1 MISSMVGDG
10 NDGLR
15 GGTGNDTLDGGSGN
29 DILIG
34 GLGNDILT
42 GGSGEDLF
50 KWVDGDLDRS
60 RDRITDFKI
69 DEDKIDLSDLFVNP
83 SDQDVME
90 LLANIKST
98 VQGDDQSSSFKVEKN
113 DGSFVTI
120 QLDGVSATH
129 LMNDLA
135 SIIQIKED

>member
-1 MISSMVGDG
+1 DRLDGGVGKDT
-10 NDGLR
+10 LY
-15 GGTGNDTLDGGSGN
+15 GGSGNDTLIGGNDN

-50 KWVDGDLDRS
+50 KWVVGDLDGS
-60 RDRITDFKI
+60 TDRITDFHLS
-69 DEDKIDLSDLFVNP
+69 ENDKIDLSDLFVNP

-98 VQGDDQSSSFKVEKN
+98 VQGDDHSSSFKVEKN
-113 DGSFVTI
+113 DGS
-120 QLDGVSATH
+120 S
-129 LMNDLA
+129 
-135 SIIQIKED
+135 